1 MTKIK
6 LSSENQDLSRFE
18 VETLLKIKTT
28 KRGKYLYFKD
38 LNKN

>member
-18 VETLLKIKTT
+18 VETLLKIKTK
-28 KRGKYLYFKD
+28 KRGNIYILTS
-38 LNKN
+38 